1 MLQLDTMLVR
11 RQYRSSQLTNKINI
25 LISNDDGVTA
35 PGIEVLAKEIS
46 QNYNVTVVA
55 PHKNRSGSSSA
66 LTLDRPLHC
75 EQLENSFY
83 SVTGTPC
90 DCVHLGS
97 HHLMEN
103 KPDMVISGINKGAN
117 LADDVMYSGTV
128 AAAME
133 GRSMGY
139 PAVAIS
145 LASAEC
151 NHYETAAKVM
161 SRILMRLK
169 SYSLSS
175 NIILNVNVP
184 DRPLSEIKGYRLT
197 RLGCRHR
204 ADTIVSSVDPRGKV
218 VYWIGPP
225 SQPQDVGDGT
235 DFDAISQGYVSIT
248 PLVVDFTA
256 HTSFEPVNEWLQNL

>member
-1 MLQLDTMLVR
+1 MPD
-11 RQYRSSQLTNKINI
+11 KINI
-25 LISNDDGVTA
+25 LISNDDGVSA
-35 PGIEVLAKEIS
+35 PGIVCLADEIS
-46 QNYNVTVVA
+46 QHHNVTVVA

-66 LTLDRPLHC
+66 LTLDRPLYC
-75 EQLENSFY
+75 DQLENGYY

-97 HHLMEN
+97 HQLMQQ
-103 KPDMVISGINKGAN
+103 KPDMVISGINRGAN

-145 LASAEC
+145 LASSESI
-151 NHYETAAKVM
+151 HYETAAKVM
-161 SRILMRLK
+161 LKILRRLK
-169 SYSLSS
+169 IYSLSS

-184 DRPLSEIKGYRLT
+184 DLPLPQLKGYRIT

-204 ADTIVSSVDPRGKV
+204 ADTIKLATDPRGKS

-225 SQPQDVGDGT
+225 SKPQDVGVGT
-235 DFDAISQGYVSIT
+235 DFDAIKQGFVSIT

-256 HTSFEPVNEWLQNL
+256 HQSFDSVSEWISEL